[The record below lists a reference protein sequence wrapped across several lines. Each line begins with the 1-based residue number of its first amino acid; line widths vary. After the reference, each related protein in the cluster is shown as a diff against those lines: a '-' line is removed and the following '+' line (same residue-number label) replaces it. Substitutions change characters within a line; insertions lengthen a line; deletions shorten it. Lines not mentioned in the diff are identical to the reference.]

1 MNMVYYSFKYQ
12 KRQWLYHHS
21 LHYIK
26 WKITSHHVT
35 SRQFTYLHIHTYI
48 YIHIQ
53 IYIFT
58 YRYRYTYTY
67 YYIYIIYIVLSLV
80 LQSSLWSLFSLL
92 WLTVRHGK
100 SPIFTN
106 TKQSI
111 SIRAIEKPWLT
122 VNVITRDFHLYPIR
136 LQSST
141 PTVPLRLVPPG
152 SSPPSCQG
160 PLKSSA
166 CTARLREKKN
176 GKLMILKNMNFMG
189 MWAGYSEKEWVSEDL
204 R

>member
-1 MNMVYYSFKYQ
+1 MSPPVN
-12 KRQWLYHHS
+12 L
-21 LHYIK
+21 
-26 WKITSHHVT
+26 
-35 SRQFTYLHIHTYI
+35 HTYI
-48 YIHIQ
+48 YIL
-53 IYIFT
+53 T
-58 YRYRYTYTY
+58 YTYTY
-67 YYIYIIYIVLSLV
+67 KYTYLHIDIDIHIHIIIYIYIIYIVLSLV

-106 TKQSI
+106 AKQSI

-166 CTARLREKKN
+166 CTARLREKKKRKTDDPKEHEFH
-176 GKLMILKNMNFMG
+176 GDVGWVFRKGMG
-189 MWAGYSEKEWVSEDL
+189 FGRLEVKTGAT
-204 R
+204 